1 MERAGAIVVMGVTGA
16 GKTTVGK
23 ALARRLGWRFCEGDR
38 FHPPANIQKMSQGKP
53 LDDVDREPWLEALNA
68 VLRAAAHD
76 GTPVVLACSVLKE
89 RYRRRLTEGL
99 DAVEFV
105 YLHGQQATL
114 RERVHNRPN
123 HFIDPSL
130 IESQLDDLEEPGRDE
145 AMWVEFDQPV
155 EQTVADILALT
166 RR

>member
-16 GKTTVGK
+16 GKTTVGQ
-23 ALARRLGWRFCEGDR
+23 ALARRLGWRFCEGDT
-38 FHPPANIQKMSQGKP
+38 FHPAANIQKMSNGKP
-53 LDDVDREPWLEALNA
+53 LDDLDREPWLEALNA

-76 GTPVVLACSVLKE
+76 GTPVVLACSALKA

-99 DAVEFV
+99 EAVEFV
-105 YLHGQQATL
+105 YLHGRQSTL
-114 RERVHNRPN
+114 RERVHDRPG

-130 IESQLDDLEEPGRDE
+130 LDSQLDDLEEPGKDE
-145 AMWVEFDQPV
+145 AVWVELDQPV
-155 EQTVADILALT
+155 EETVSEILAVT

>member
-1 MERAGAIVVMGVTGA
+1 MERAATIVVMGVTGA

-23 ALARRLGWRFCEGDR
+23 ALAQQLGWRFCEGDA
-38 FHPPANIQKMSQGKP
+38 FHPAANVAKLSSGQP
-53 LDDVDREPWLEALNA
+53 LDDADREPWLASLNA
-68 VLRAAAHD
+68 MLRAAAAD

-99 DAVEFV
+99 TAVEFV
-105 YLHGQQATL
+105 YLHGPQPML
-114 RERVHNRPN
+114 YERVHSRTG

-130 IESQLDDLEEPGRDE
+130 LGSQLDDLEEPSRDE
-145 AMWVEFDQPV
+145 ALWIELDQPV
-155 EQTVADILALT
+155 QQAVDEILSVT